1 MLKVE
6 SEEKNILFTGDFDTR
21 DSPLTKGAKPT
32 NVDTVFIEGTYGGRN
47 HPNLVDETKRFIDEI
62 IRVTDEGGTVLVLL
76 ANGRTQDML
85 IRLTKTS
92 RIRRTHRWNGKIASY
107 KWKTQKPKESKSLND
122 VELRRRYPVNR

>member
-32 NVDTVFIEGTYGGRN
+32 DVDTIFIEGTYGGRN
-47 HPNLVDETKRFIDEI
+47 HPNLLDETKRFVEEI
-62 IRVTDEGGTVLVLL
+62 IRVTDEGGTVLIPAF

-85 IRLTKTS
+85 IRLYENCPELDVH
-92 RIRRTHRWNGKIASY
+92 IDGMGKKSLDY
-107 KWKTQKPKESKSLND
+107 KWKIQKL
-122 VELRRRYPVNR
+122 